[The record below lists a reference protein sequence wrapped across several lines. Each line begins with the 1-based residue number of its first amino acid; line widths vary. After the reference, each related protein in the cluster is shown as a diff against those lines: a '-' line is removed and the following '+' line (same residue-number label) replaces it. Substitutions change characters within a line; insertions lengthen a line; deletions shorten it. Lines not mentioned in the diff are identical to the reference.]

1 MIGVILAG
9 GQARRYAGA
18 VKPMLEIDRCT
29 IFDRQCA
36 VLNQLCDHIVI
47 AAQQPVAWSTLP
59 VVLDSFANGGPLAGI
74 HAALQQVEEPAGRE
88 PAQANARGWHL
99 IVAGDMPHLRVD
111 VLSLLV
117 ARIALADASGA
128 GAIAFMVDQRPQ
140 PLCTL
145 FHRRAAALVA
155 QRLAAGHNKV
165 GAALLDPA
173 MATCF
178 VDETEVRA
186 IDPDL
191 ACFHNINSP
200 SDIPQHQSGV

>member
-47 AAQQPVAWSTLP
+47 AAQQPVAWSSLP
-59 VVLDSFANGGPLAGI
+59 VVLDSVADGGPLAGI
-74 HAALQQVEEPAGRE
+74 HAALQCY
-88 PAQANARGWHL
+88 RGWQL
-99 IVAGDMPHLRVD
+99 VVAGDMPNLRID

-128 GAIAFMVDQRPQ
+128 GAIAFIVDQRPQ

-145 FHRRAAALVA
+145 FHDRAAAVIA
-155 QRLAAGHNKV
+155 QRLALGHNKV
-165 GAALLDPA
+165 AAALLDPS

-186 IDPDL
+186 IDPGL
-191 ACFHNINSP
+191 ACFHNVNSP
-200 SDIPQHQSGV
+200 SDIFEPRSGF

>member
-18 VKPMLEIDRCT
+18 VKPLLEIDQRT
-29 IFDRQCA
+29 IFDRQCE
-36 VLNQLCDHIVI
+36 VLRQLCDHIVI

-59 VVLDSFANGGPLAGI
+59 VVLDRMVDGGPLAGI
-74 HAALQQVEEPAGRE
+74 HAALQHHQ
-88 PAQANARGWHL
+88 GWQL
-99 IVAGDMPHLRVD
+99 IVAGDMPNLRVD

-117 ARIALADASGA
+117 AQLASADITGA
-128 GAIAFMVDQRPQ
+128 GAIAFMIDQRPQ

-145 FHRRAAALVA
+145 FHHRATAVVE

-165 GAALLDPA
+165 AAALLDPA

-178 VDETEVRA
+178 VDESAVRA
-186 IDPDL
+186 LDPAL

-200 SDIPQHQSGV
+200 SDIPAFCR

>member
-18 VKPMLEIDRCT
+18 VKPLLEVDRRT
-29 IFDRQCA
+29 IFDRQCD
-36 VLNQLCDHIVI
+36 VLSQLCERIII

-59 VVLDSFANGGPLAGI
+59 VVLDSFADGGPLAGI
-74 HAALQQVEEPAGRE
+74 HAALQCDQ
-88 PAQANARGWHL
+88 GWHL
-99 IVAGDMPHLRVD
+99 IVAGDMPNLRVD

-117 ARIALADASGA
+117 ARIASADASGA

-140 PLCTL
+140 PLCSL
-145 FHRRAAALVA
+145 FHRRAAAVIA

-165 GAALLDPA
+165 AAALLDPA

-186 IDPDL
+186 LDPAL
-191 ACFHNINSP
+191 ACFHNVNSP
-200 SDIPQHQSGV
+200 ADILEPQPGF